1 MNYLHF
7 ILSQYS
13 YIFYFPF
20 ILKFYKH
27 FSERMSVLYLYRLPW
42 LQSTSVHITL
52 FISTAEYQRLMK
64 ILSSLIKKKKAQR
77 VEGNQ
82 WLVFLLWYLF
92 RQFITKAK
100 KEVFVQLS
108 SFYTILSQMNLQA
121 DSNSY
126 NMSFFLMYV
135 FKDEDSYTLFL
146 ASKI

>member
-13 YIFYFPF
+13 YIFHFSF
-20 ILKFYKH
+20 ILKFYNH

-64 ILSSLIKKKKAQR
+64 ILSSIIKKKHKKLK
-77 VEGNQ
+77 ETSG
-82 WLVFLLWYLF
+82 WSSCLWCLF
-92 RQFITKAK
+92 QHLITKAK

-121 DSNSY
+121 DSYSY

-135 FKDEDSYTLFL
+135 FKHEDSYTLLL